1 MTQATRDNETCSFH
15 RDRGGSGRCQ
25 VCARPYCEDCLVSIR
40 GRRVCAVCKPAALRD
55 LRRRNG
61 PLDRD
66 ADEALAFSLI
76 GIVPFLVPVVAP
88 IALWKGL
95 VVLRAYHRNPLLPNR
110 WKAVTA
116 VGLSAGAL
124 VLAAFIVAMLIPR

>member
-1 MTQATRDNETCSFH
+1 M
-15 RDRGGSGRCQ
+15 
-25 VCARPYCEDCLVSIR
+25 
-40 GRRVCAVCKPAALRD
+40 
-55 LRRRNG
+55 
-61 PLDRD
+61 DRD

-76 GIVPFLVPVVAP
+76 GVVPFLVPVVAP

-95 VVLRAYHRNPLLPNR
+95 MVLRAYRRDPSLPNR

-124 VLAAFIVAMLIPR
+124 VLAALIVAMLVPR